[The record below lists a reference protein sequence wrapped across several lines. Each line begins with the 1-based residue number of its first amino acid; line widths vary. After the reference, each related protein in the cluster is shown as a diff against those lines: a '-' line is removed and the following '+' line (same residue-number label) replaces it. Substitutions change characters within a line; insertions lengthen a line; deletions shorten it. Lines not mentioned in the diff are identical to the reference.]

1 MSIVE
6 NIFQPRLRFSAETL
20 RTNTANEI
28 AYDGFDDGDN
38 YHRMEHF
45 CSHCMKL
52 TPGLSLPSRLIPPP
66 PCRGGFCTSCNKKLV
81 FENLFQ
87 MMDRRQTADSCNK
100 AITISSTV
108 LVLKSFL
115 KPTYNKVNEQSEY

>member
-66 PCRGGFCTSCNKKLV
+66 PCRGGFCTSCNKKLM

-87 MMDRRQTADSCNK
+87 MIGQETDGRLMQQSNHYK
-100 AITISSTV
+100 ISTV
-108 LVLKSFL
+108 LVLKSHL
-115 KPTYNKVNEQSEY
+115 KKPTYKVN